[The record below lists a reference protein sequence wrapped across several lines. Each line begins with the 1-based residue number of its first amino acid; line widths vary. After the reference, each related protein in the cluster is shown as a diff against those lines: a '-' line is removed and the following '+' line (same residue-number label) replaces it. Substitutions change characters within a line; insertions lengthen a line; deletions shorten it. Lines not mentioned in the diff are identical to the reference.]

1 MCFCCRQLLLF
12 VWSQYQRSES
22 YNFLMCP
29 LTTEPTCLISCRCVC
44 VCVLVNPTVSHGM
57 FDFMPPSLP
66 SFSHFLWA
74 VVILPQLTPICV
86 CAHTHTRRVGA
97 WTPESQRH
105 PLIRPGAPPLSDD
118 CLCGTLLYC
127 QTRSKVA
134 GGGGIGGCQPWTWV
148 DSRGCRCAQ
157 KNNPSVKYTAASLLV
172 REVLTVS
179 ISSSNSGT
187 SGQWGLKLQGG
198 VGDCDTTVIE
208 DLRRA
213 GFCMGS
219 DVGYG
224 VRM

>member
-86 CAHTHTRRVGA
+86 CAHTHTEWGRELQKVNDILWSDQG
-97 WTPESQRH
+97 
-105 PLIRPGAPPLSDD
+105 PLLCLMTVCVAPCSTVRLAPNWL
-118 CLCGTLLYC
+118 G
-127 QTRSKVA
+127 

-148 DSRGCRCAQ
+148 DSGGCRCAQ

>member
-44 VCVLVNPTVSHGM
+44 VSEPHCFPWDVWFHAALPTFLFPLPVSCC
-57 FDFMPPSLP
+57 
-66 SFSHFLWA
+66 HF
-74 VVILPQLTPICV
+74 TPINTHMCM
-86 CAHTHTRRVGA
+86 CTHTHTQSGGVNSRKSTTSFDQTRGPSSV
-97 WTPESQRH
+97 WWLFVWH
-105 PLIRPGAPPLSDD
+105 PALLSDS
-118 CLCGTLLYC
+118 LQSGW
-127 QTRSKVA
+127 
-134 GGGGIGGCQPWTWV
+134 GEGGGIGGCQPWTWV